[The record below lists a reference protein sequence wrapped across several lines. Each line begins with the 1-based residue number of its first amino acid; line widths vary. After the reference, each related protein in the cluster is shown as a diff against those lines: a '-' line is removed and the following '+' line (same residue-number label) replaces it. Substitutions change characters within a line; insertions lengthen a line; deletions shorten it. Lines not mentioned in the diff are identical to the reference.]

1 MNFYGSGNHLR
12 IREPIVRPTAAAV
25 LMLFVAPCAFAQ
37 ATKPGWGADSKT
49 GCRIWNRFPQPHETV
64 NWGGGCKGHLA
75 EGQGVIQWFTDGKLG
90 SNGFVEYHAGKLNG
104 HGVYTRANGDR
115 YDGEWRDGKK
125 NGYGVFT
132 GANGDR
138 YDGEWRDGN
147 QNGHGVYTWA
157 NGESYDGEWRDGKA
171 NGTGIY
177 TKPDGTTYNGNWTNG
192 CFKDNNRRAAV
203 GVDLSSCP

>member
-1 MNFYGSGNHLR
+1 MGVSFRQYVRLR
-12 IREPIVRPTAAAV
+12 IREPIVRPTSAAV

-37 ATKPGWGADSKT
+37 ATKPGWIADSKT
-49 GCRIWNRFPQPHETV
+49 GCRVWNNSPQPHETV
-64 NWGGGCKGHLA
+64 DWGGGCKGHLA
-75 EGQGVIQWFTDGKLG
+75 EGQGVIQWFRDGNPTA
-90 SNGFVEYHAGKLNG
+90 NGFVEYHAGKLNG
-104 HGVYTRANGDR
+104 HGVYT
-115 YDGEWRDGKK
+115 
-125 NGYGVFT
+125 

-138 YDGEWRDGN
+138 YDGEWRDDKK
-147 QNGHGVYTWA
+147 NGHGIDTWA
-157 NGESYDGEWRDGKA
+157 NGERYDGEWRDGKA